1 MMEYFRNYLIFIRKK
16 ENTDSSKIK
25 FSNQLLIIS
34 IVGVLLG
41 ILVDILLGF
50 SHIFNSF
57 RGIIAIITGVSLF
70 TYGYIKKNARD
81 QKKVSEDRF
90 YLRIRE
96 RFSHKQRVNISI
108 VIAAI
113 SAGVILLSEFDL
125 FYTFKS
131 ALFVFSILTLVAF
144 SRKRRSEFI
153 KGINNLPDI
162 RDLKNKKTK

>member
-1 MMEYFRNYLIFIRKK
+1 MEYFRNYLIFIRKK
-16 ENTDSSKIK
+16 ENTYSSKIK

-41 ILVDILLGF
+41 IIIDISLGF
-50 SHIFNSF
+50 SHIFNTF
-57 RGIIAIITGVSLF
+57 RGVIAIITGLSLF
-70 TYGYIKKNARD
+70 TFGYIKKNARD
-81 QKKVSEDRF
+81 QKKMSEDRF

-108 VIAAI
+108 AVGAIA
-113 SAGVILLSEFDL
+113 AGVILLSEFDL

-131 ALFVFSILTLVAF
+131 ALFVFSIFTLIAF

-162 RDLKNKKTK
+162 RDIKKKKTK